1 MPHTLQHFWAVL
13 IVTLWTSP
21 GLVDTEIRW
30 YTLPPEVSL
39 MAKRK
44 RTVFPKE
51 FKLEAVRLVL
61 DKDMSAA
68 QVARDLGISP
78 EYIYRWKREFQ
89 NDPAFA
95 FPGHGKMAGDE
106 AELKR
111 LQKRVKEL
119 EEDREILKISL
130 GYFVKDDK

>member
-1 MPHTLQHFWAVL
+1 
-13 IVTLWTSP
+13 
-21 GLVDTEIRW
+21 VDTEIRW

-61 DKDMSAA
+61 DKGMTAA
-68 QVARDLGISP
+68 QVARDLGINP
-78 EYIYRWKREFQ
+78 ELIYRWKREFQ

-95 FPGHGKMAGDE
+95 FPGQGKVAGDE

-119 EEDREILKISL
+119 EEEREILKKTL

>member
-1 MPHTLQHFWAVL
+1 
-13 IVTLWTSP
+13 
-21 GLVDTEIRW
+21 VDAEIRW

-61 DKDMSAA
+61 EKDMTAA
-68 QVARDLGISP
+68 QVARDLGLDP
-78 EYIYRWKREFQ
+78 ELIYRWKREFK
-89 NDPAFA
+89 NDPAFS
-95 FPGHGKMAGDE
+95 FPGHGKVSGDQ

-119 EEDREILKISL
+119 EEEREILKKTL

>member
-1 MPHTLQHFWAVL
+1 
-13 IVTLWTSP
+13 
-21 GLVDTEIRW
+21 
-30 YTLPPEVSL
+30 

-68 QVARDLGISP
+68 QVARDLGINP
-78 EYIYRWKREFQ
+78 ELIYRWKREFQ
-89 NDPAFA
+89 NDPAFS
-95 FPGHGKMAGDE
+95 FSGHGKVSGEE
-106 AELKR
+106 AELR
-111 LQKRVKEL
+111 QLRRRIKEL
-119 EEDREILKISL
+119 EEERDILKKTL

>member
-1 MPHTLQHFWAVL
+1 MT
-13 IVTLWTSP
+13 
-21 GLVDTEIRW
+21 R
-30 YTLPPEVSL
+30 
-39 MAKRK
+39 KK

-61 DKDMSAA
+61 EKGMSAA

-95 FPGHGKMAGDE
+95 FPGHGKMAGDA

-111 LQKRVKEL
+111 LQKRIKEL
-119 EEDREILKISL
+119 EEERDILKKTL
-130 GYFVKDDK
+130 GYVVRDDK